1 MKYPGKRAV
10 DGLSFDLHAGQ
21 VTAFLGHNGAG
32 KTTTIEV
39 CEGLRKATSGTVR
52 VFGVDPQRFTP
63 SERARMGVMLQ
74 SGGIPTAA
82 RAVEFVS
89 EIAAL
94 HRDPLNVNELC
105 ERLDLHRIGRTPYRR
120 MSGGQKQT
128 VALAAAVVGRP
139 ELLLLDEPTA
149 GLDPVARVKTW
160 ELINE
165 LREAGVTICLST
177 HYMEEAQRVADTV
190 IIADQGKIVTQGKV
204 SDLLSSGSSQVVLT
218 TSTPADLDSLKQ
230 ALGPGVSVASRFD
243 DLVISGPSAD
253 EISRAL
259 VRWSSSNDVVITSL
273 RSGDRSLEDVFFELT
288 GRDLQ

>member
-21 VTAFLGHNGAG
+21 VTAFLGPNGAG

-89 EIAAL
+89 EIAA
-94 HRDPLNVNELC
+94 
-105 ERLDLHRIGRTPYRR
+105 LHRIGRTPYRR